1 MWDII
6 GEDFQNLILE
16 FFQNGSISK
25 KMNMTWLTLILK
37 FEGAKDMKDFR
48 PINMVGN
55 VYKVMAKLLSRRLL
69 SVMGSLVVEENRL
82 LLKGGKLWMVH

>member
-1 MWDII
+1 
-6 GEDFQNLILE
+6 
-16 FFQNGSISK
+16 
-25 KMNMTWLTLILK
+25 
-37 FEGAKDMKDFR
+37 MKDFR